1 MKIGKIF
8 CYGFEIFFRFL
19 GISSTLK
26 VTTSIKMIEVF
37 MLVSLMLCFCDVLMQ
52 CYLHYYGPHERSDKE
67 EENNPPDMPLM
78 KTTPGFSS
86 RSSSAVGRGN
96 SANVLTL
103 SDYLNK
109 METEKGTKAGD
120 VVLTNM
126 DVEGNALPLPAATI
140 DPDRPRK
147 EAIFDLAMRPESAG
161 PMDVPLVADCWDTK
175 HNPAEEEAK

>member
-1 MKIGKIF
+1 
-8 CYGFEIFFRFL
+8 
-19 GISSTLK
+19 
-26 VTTSIKMIEVF
+26 MIEVF
-37 MLVSLMLCFCDVLMQ
+37 MLVSLMLCFSDVLMQ
-52 CYLHYYGPHERSDKE
+52 AYVHYYGPGEESDKE
-67 EENNPPDMPLM
+67 EENNPPDMPLT
-78 KTTPGFSS
+78 KLGVSS

-103 SDYLNK
+103 SDYVNK

-126 DVEGNALPLPAATI
+126 DEEGNALPLPAATI

-161 PMDVPLVADCWDTK
+161 TMAVPLGADCWDPKQHPT
-175 HNPAEEEAK
+175 EVEAKAK